1 MFYLQAIKRLY
12 EHIKNNNEIPKDE
25 KAKALGL
32 LNELS
37 RLLAV
42 Y

>member
-1 MFYLQAIKRLY
+1 MFYLNAIKRLY
-12 EHIKNNNEIPKDE
+12 DHIKNNNEIPE
-25 KAKALGL
+25 AERQKAKEL

-37 RLLAV
+37 RLLVA